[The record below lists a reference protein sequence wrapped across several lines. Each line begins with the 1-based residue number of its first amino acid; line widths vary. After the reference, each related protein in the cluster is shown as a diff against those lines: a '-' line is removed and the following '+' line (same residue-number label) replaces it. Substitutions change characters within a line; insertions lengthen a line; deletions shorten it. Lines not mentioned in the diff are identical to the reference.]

1 MLRVLRP
8 DDFEDFQRL
17 RADALVRHPHA
28 YSASPGEDA
37 ASDEDAARAR
47 LAPTADRFIVG
58 AFRLGAMV
66 GMLGLVRLR
75 PLKLCHRASLWGA
88 YVLPDLRGQ
97 GLAKSLL
104 RLVLAEA
111 LRRPGLE
118 QVTAS
123 VYADSAAAR
132 QLFQGAGFKRW
143 GVARQAAKVEG
154 VYLDEEHYEL
164 RLACNLRHEVAAFEH
179 APAGDIWRGE

>member
-1 MLRVLRP
+1 MVETINFPRHISFR
-8 DDFEDFQRL
+8 DAHAGEE
-17 RADALVRHPHA
+17 RAVEHASSPSYEVRRN
-28 YSASPGEDA
+28 AS
-37 ASDEDAARAR
+37 
-47 LAPTADRFIVG
+47 
-58 AFRLGAMV
+58 
-66 GMLGLVRLR
+66 
-75 PLKLCHRASLWGA
+75 
-88 YVLPDLRGQ
+88 RG
-97 GLAKSLL
+97 
-104 RLVLAEA
+104 
-111 LRRPGLE
+111 PGLE

-132 QLFQGAGFKRW
+132 QLFQGAGFKRR